1 MVLHDYR
8 SSFNW
13 HFLEIMRSE
22 TSWLWEW
29 AMHGTWGVSDR
40 FLSAGILEFAFRWG
54 RRMFEGNVT
63 VIAFDFRELILLDLS
78 GGSEFF
84 RAKWSGSFLIFK
96 RRGWTQSR
104 VNDTGVGSRE
114 MSLLRN
120 VCEYEV
126 RRLVHFF
133 DFLLN
138 LKLLQPSHH
147 YHITHTFLVPTCVC
161 SSGLLIVLILR
172 SRKRKQF
179 SISVCNLF
187 WLTNKCE
194 REKKERVKRGGR
206 VKKEDEKESWPR

>member
-1 MVLHDYR
+1 
-8 SSFNW
+8 
-13 HFLEIMRSE
+13 MRSE

-147 YHITHTFLVPTCVC
+147 YHITHILFHSILFMSSWFL
-161 SSGLLIVLILR
+161 IQYILW

-179 SISVCNLF
+179 SIGVSNLF
-187 WLTNKCE
+187 WLTNKC
-194 REKKERVKRGGR
+194 KRGSRRRGR
-206 VKKEDEKESWPR
+206 SAEKQ